1 MAYGTVNADVI
12 GTSVAGSNLGA
23 GNASIMKN
31 RIING
36 AMVISQR
43 NGTSSVS
50 QTNGSYSLDR
60 WQSVSYTGGATTGK
74 FTVAQ
79 SSTAPAGFINSLLVT
94 SSTALSPSSTD
105 IYYVGQIIEGY
116 NIADLGWGTSNGKSI
131 TVSFQVQ
138 SSLTGTFSAGLRN
151 QNGTYSFPF
160 TYTISSANTWT
171 SVSVTIPAPPVGGTW
186 QTDNSFGLA
195 LYINLQLG
203 SANSAAATGAWQA
216 VGVYGASGCVNLL
229 ATNGATL
236 NLTGV
241 QLEVGSS
248 ATGFEYVN
256 YQTSLA
262 NCQRYYYNLETGYAA
277 GAGQPIG
284 LAFGISTSLFD
295 VCVPFPVTMRTT
307 PSIYQNTGTNYYQFY
322 NALTAQNFTSF
333 KIDQVSTTSI
343 FLQNN
348 SAITLTVGQGGV
360 VYANNTNCQVGFSAE
375 L

>member
-1 MAYGTVNADVI
+1 MPYGTVNADTLV
-12 GTSVAGSNLGA
+12 TSTSGGILGA
-23 GNASIMKN
+23 GDASIMKN

-248 ATGFEYVN
+248 ATGFEYRP
-256 YQTSLA
+256 YTTELQL
-262 NCQRYYYNLETGYAA
+262 CQRYYQVVGGSGSPICNTSGYSSVTT
-277 GAGQPIG
+277 IG
-284 LAFGISTSLFD
+284 NIA
-295 VCVPFPVTMRTT
+295 FPVTMRTAPT
-307 PSIYQNTGTNYYQFY
+307 GITTTGTFTLYTAGSGYSVTSVQFDAASIYAIRILGTGSGYPTSNGFD
-322 NALTAQNFTSF
+322 LRTSGTATIGFT
-333 KIDQVSTTSI
+333 
-343 FLQNN
+343 
-348 SAITLTVGQGGV
+348 G
-360 VYANNTNCQVGFSAE
+360 AE

>member
-1 MAYGTVNADVI
+1 MTQANVLAQ
-12 GTSVAGSNLGA
+12 LGA
-23 GNASIMKN
+23 QSGPTFRN

-248 ATGFEYVN
+248 ATGFEYRQ
-256 YQTSLA
+256 YGQELA
-262 NCQRYYYNLETGYAA
+262 LCQRYYQRSYD
-277 GAGQPIG
+277 IG
-284 LAFGISTSLFD
+284 TA
-295 VCVPFPVTMRTT
+295 
-307 PSIYQNTGTNYYQFY
+307 TGTSFNSNYEIPAYFIGTGNYGFVCSKTFPTAMRGTPTVTVYSATGTAGSVTPWNQSSSGTIASV
-322 NALTAQNFTSF
+322 NANQNGITAGNFNNN
-333 KIDQVSTTSI
+333 TSI
-343 FLQNN
+343 
-348 SAITLTVGQGGV
+348 GV
-360 VYANNTNCQVGFSAE
+360 TYGFGYTASAE

>member
-1 MAYGTVNADVI
+1 MTYGTVNADTLV
-12 GTSVAGSNLGA
+12 TSTSGGILGA

-50 QTNGSYSLDR
+50 QTNGLYSLDR

-262 NCQRYYYNLETGYAA
+262 NCQRYYFKTIPVATGDSATGFCTSTTNATVYTIPPVQMRTNPTALEQSGTATDYTVRTASGAVVCSSVPVFQGGTSQMLGINLPTASGLT
-277 GAGQPIG
+277 AGQGCG
-284 LAFGISTSLFD
+284 LRA
-295 VCVPFPVTMRTT
+295 
-307 PSIYQNTGTNYYQFY
+307 
-322 NALTAQNFTSF
+322 A
-333 KIDQVSTTSI
+333 
-343 FLQNN
+343 
-348 SAITLTVGQGGV
+348 
-360 VYANNTNCQVGFSAE
+360 NTNAYLAWSAE

>member
-1 MAYGTVNADVI
+1 MTYGNVNVDTVT
-12 GTSVAGSNLGA
+12 TSTPQGVLGA
-23 GNASIMKN
+23 GDASIMKN

-36 AMVISQR
+36 AMTVSQY
-43 NGTSSVS
+43 NGTSAV
-50 QTNGSYSLDR
+50 TPTANAYVIDR
-60 WQSVSYTGGATTGK
+60 FFYFCGGVASKFTLQQLSASSPVGFANYLGATS
-74 FTVAQ
+74 Q
-79 SSTAPAGFINSLLVT
+79 SAYSIG
-94 SSTALSPSSTD
+94 STD
-105 IYYVGQIIEGY
+105 RFGIYQGIEGFNTY
-116 NIADLGWGTSNGKSI
+116 DLQWGTANAK
-131 TVSFQVQ
+131 TVTLSFWVQ
-138 SSLTGTFSAGLRN
+138 SSLTGTFGGSL
-151 QNGTYSFPF
+151 QNYAQSRSYPF
-160 TYTISSANTWT
+160 TYSIPVANTWT
-171 SVSVTIPAPPVGGTW
+171 QISVTIAGDTTGTW
-186 QTDNSFGLA
+186 VGATNAGSMLLVFGMG
-195 LYINLQLG
+195 IG
-203 SANSAAATGAWQA
+203 STYSGTANTWASGNYYAPTGATSV
-216 VGVYGASGCVNLL
+216 VGTS
-229 ATNGATL
+229 GATFYI
-236 NLTGV
+236 TGV